1 MLISKKDI
9 LGRWE
14 YEDDKVENKLVKFCE
29 WRKWPHD
36 GGFVADEKSNL
47 GNSGV
52 YVIAHFD
59 KGAPSGT
66 PDFLCQNVIYVGQTG
81 ASFAERLHAFHLS
94 AFEEKYG
101 HSGGNSYRKVFGR
114 DRLSQLHFTIA
125 QVKICPSNE
134 KDTDKVS
141 PGVIKKYRKYHRK
154 WVETAII
161 NEILISRNL
170 LNSHSAELDTES

>member
-14 YEDDKVENKLVKFCE
+14 YEDDKVYNKPVEFCE

-36 GGFVADEKSNL
+36 GVFVADEKCSL
-47 GNSGV
+47 GKSGV
-52 YVIAHFD
+52 YIIAHFD
-59 KGAPSGT
+59 KGPPSGT
-66 PDFLCQNVIYVGQTG
+66 PDFLCKDVIYAGETG
-81 ASFAERLHAFHLS
+81 YRFAKRLHAFHLS

-114 DRLSQLHFTIA
+114 DRLAQLHFAIA
-125 QVKICPSNE
+125 PVEICRLNE
-134 KDTDKVS
+134 KDKIHPDDIRECS
-141 PGVIKKYRKYHRK
+141 DAHRK
-154 WVETAII
+154 WVEKAII

-170 LNSHSAELDTES
+170 LNGHSAELVP